1 MNECQRRESKNDMD
15 IRASGAPLRPTT
27 FEKGHPSRTQ
37 FYLRIDLSLKAK
49 VSKKSP
55 KKGGI

>member
-1 MNECQRRESKNDMD
+1 MNECQRRESNDMD
-15 IRASGAPLRPTT
+15 IRASGAPLRPIT
-27 FEKGHPSRTQ
+27 FEKGHPSRAQ

-55 KKGGI
+55 KKGGK